1 MKLDETPLLL
11 CEICGQDSH
20 NECTLQQLGIQTDN
34 TVNPDQAWTM
44 INPTGLP
51 GIHYMCGACEDGTI
65 PDKAAGLLKRKSS
78 TISDQLILNI
88 FIQVNR
94 LARR

>member
-11 CEICGQDSH
+11 CEICGQGSH
-20 NECTLQQLGIQTDN
+20 NEYILQQLGIQTYN

-51 GIHYMCGACEDGTI
+51 GIHYLCGACEDGTI
-65 PDKAAGLLKRKSS
+65 PR
-78 TISDQLILNI
+78 
-88 FIQVNR
+88 
-94 LARR
+94 